1 MAVQSVRERTNSP
14 RLRRW
19 VIASL
24 GVVVVLI
31 IGLVGWNLY
40 QNTYDIRE
48 DKVTITGGPVPLQ
61 GVLALPDR
69 GDGPFGLVVF
79 VHGDGPIDATHETFY
94 RPFWESFAQAGYA
107 SLSWDKPGVNGAP
120 GNWLDQSM
128 DDRATETEAAIEW
141 ARGRSDID
149 PARIGLW
156 GASQAGWVMPKVVN
170 LDSDIAFVIAVGP
183 AINWLE
189 QGEFNTRA
197 ELSERNAS
205 ADEFGKARADRAKN
219 LDLLARGASF
229 DDLVVSGEADGLT
242 EERWNFIREN
252 YRSDARADLETVDV
266 PVLLILGGHDVNVDV
281 ADTESVYR
289 ELLDSP
295 GQLVVKK
302 YPEATHSLVE
312 KNLEDSELM
321 STLVAVLAPRSLF
334 APGYLADQTAFLA
347 GIQG

>member
-1 MAVQSVRERTNSP
+1 MAVQSVSERTNSP

-19 VIASL
+19 VITSL

-31 IGLVGWNLY
+31 IGLVGWTLY

-48 DKVTITGGPVPLQ
+48 EKVTITGGLVPLQ
-61 GVLALPDR
+61 GVLALPDH

-94 RPFWESFAQAGYA
+94 RPLWESFAQAGYA

-120 GNWLDQSM
+120 GNWLGQSM
-128 DDRATETEAAIEW
+128 DDRAAETEAAIEW

-170 LDSDIAFVIAVGP
+170 LDSDIAFVIAVSP
-183 AINWLE
+183 AVNWLE

-205 ADEFGKARADRAKN
+205 ADAFEKARADRVKS
-219 LDLLARGASF
+219 LEQLARDASF

-242 EERWNFIREN
+242 EDRWNFIRKN

-334 APGYLADQTAFLA
+334 APGYLADQAAFLA

>member
-1 MAVQSVRERTNSP
+1 M
-14 RLRRW
+14 
-19 VIASL
+19 IASL

-94 RPFWESFAQAGYA
+94 RPLWESFAQAGYA

-170 LDSDIAFVIAVGP
+170 LDSDIAFVIAVSP

-205 ADEFGKARADRAKN
+205 ADEFEKARADRAKN
-219 LDLLARGASF
+219 LEQLARDASF
-229 DDLVVSGEADGLT
+229 DELVVSGEADGLT
-242 EERWNFIREN
+242 EDRWNFIRKN